1 MKKNIIHGF
10 LLLASIIILTACGTD
25 QKENPPE
32 PDGPY
37 AFIDP
42 TTPLVIT
49 KPSVDVNNTIIGGDY
64 NISVTLSEFDL
75 PKVNAEITMRP
86 FPTAYGFLAES
97 SVTTD
102 ATGRATFFYTAPTGS
117 SFDAVRGQDI
127 VIQAVYLDSTVDP
140 VPETTTGPTPPD
152 ILLTQDFVLQFR

>member
-32 PDGPY
+32 PEGPY
-37 AFIDP
+37 SFSDP

-49 KPSVDVNNTIIGGDY
+49 KPSVDINNTIIGGDY
-64 NISVTLSEFDL
+64 RIAVTLNEFDL
-75 PKVNAEITMRP
+75 PKVGAEITMRS

-102 ATGRATFFYTAPTGS
+102 ATGRANFFYYAPTGS
-117 SFDAVRGQDI
+117 DFDAVRGQDI
-127 VIQAVYLDSTVDP
+127 VIQAVYLDSTADFIP
-140 VPETTTGPTPPD
+140 TTSGPTPPD

>member
-25 QKENPPE
+25 QKENPPQ

-37 AFIDP
+37 SFFDA
-42 TTPLVIT
+42 TTPLEIT
-49 KPSVDVNNTIIGGDY
+49 KPSADVNGTISGEDY
-64 NISVTLSEFDL
+64 NISVTLLEFGIA
-75 PKVNAEITMRP
+75 KTGAEITAGP
-86 FPTAYGFLAES
+86 LASAYGFLTES

-102 ATGRATFFYTAPTGS
+102 KNGRATFFYTAPSGS
-117 SFDAVRGQDI
+117 DFDAIRGQE
-127 VIQAVYLDSTVDP
+127 VILQVFYLDATT
-140 VPETTTGPTPPD
+140 ETTTTSGPTPPD